1 MCITP
6 SSINV
11 CASAFIVTSHVSIS
25 FIAAFLRWVAA
36 QLRDGLSTWRSA
48 TRNDAGLA
56 RLKRLVLSR
65 VHLSERAA
73 SQQSLQKWRQWSA
86 YRRGLATLLRRVTFK
101 CAAKKAESGLGPAL
115 YMWSNASEAAR
126 DRSHG
131 ARSLA
136 RLGGRALSQ
145 SAISAQTRRL
155 DHWYSTTCW
164 LNDRDH
170 LLQSVA
176 NRCELRASTEVLAK
190 RFMAWAQLAAANS
203 GKEAGAEA
211 LMGTLERNIAR
222 RSGRAVSRFK
232 AVAHHFQLQVA
243 SLHGVVE
250 ARALRAEK
258 DAAQR
263 VVRAWRSWLET
274 LKAGMQGLSGTRSM
288 LEKVRKSNDKK
299 GGV

>member
-1 MCITP
+1 
-6 SSINV
+6 
-11 CASAFIVTSHVSIS
+11 
-25 FIAAFLRWVAA
+25 
-36 QLRDGLSTWRSA
+36 
-48 TRNDAGLA
+48 
-56 RLKRLVLSR
+56 
-65 VHLSERAA
+65 
-73 SQQSLQKWRQWSA
+73 
-86 YRRGLATLLRRVTFK
+86 
-101 CAAKKAESGLGPAL
+101 
-115 YMWSNASEAAR
+115 
-126 DRSHG
+126 
-131 ARSLA
+131 
-136 RLGGRALSQ
+136 
-145 SAISAQTRRL
+145 
-155 DHWYSTTCW
+155 
-164 LNDRDH
+164 
-170 LLQSVA
+170 
-176 NRCELRASTEVLAK
+176 
-190 RFMAWAQLAAANS
+190 MAWAQLAAANS